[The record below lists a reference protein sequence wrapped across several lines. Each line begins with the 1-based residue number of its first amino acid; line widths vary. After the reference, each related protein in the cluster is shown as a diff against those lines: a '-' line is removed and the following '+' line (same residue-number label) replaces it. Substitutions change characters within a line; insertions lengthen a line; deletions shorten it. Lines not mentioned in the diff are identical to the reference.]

1 MANDKRFIAKNGFL
15 TSDADSSF
23 TNSTSA
29 TPTVTFTNSGGA
41 GASSLPGSGAVIAKF
56 VGDSDAMVLTNIS
69 GGDYF
74 FGNNQQN
81 NGINFYDGTGGM
93 EFYYNGVEKFSIDS
107 NGTTFATGHT
117 TNGTTT
123 TNRLLVEDNGSSSP
137 LVVIKADDQGPWA
150 LTIGNDTYSTTEL
163 MGHLFYQAD
172 VGDVYYQTRGNGVYE
187 NWNFQQHDGST
198 ARIQMRIASTGN
210 IELASNHYVL
220 WGVGD
225 TNRPGFLGD
234 NTNKVLQFHNN
245 GSERMRLDGSGN
257 VGIGTQTATSGRVHV
272 HGGNVRITNTS
283 DVGLKLRHTSA
294 TYDFNILQN
303 SNGDLELNYGT
314 IDFVRIKSSGNVG
327 IGSNANNP
335 QYKLDV
341 DGTSRVTGGLTI
353 SPGSGGHTSFELGSR
368 SADPLPAST
377 GSYDFKP
384 GMRVGSYETGA
395 VNAAANIALAWATND
410 VSTSS
415 AGYLATGPQTYATA
429 SFALTFNVPQ
439 VAGTRWFCK
448 VKLNDAE
455 SGNDPRVAINGGTE
469 YRFEYLDAVNASGE
483 AVNDSDTWHVF
494 DVTDD
499 IVTGTNTLKA
509 WLGAGQKTYIL
520 AAYVFASTGIALP
533 NEPAESTFYAHDG
546 FGVQDTLIIDKFRN
560 MTNIN
565 SVRFET
571 PSTSGGNKNYFANV
585 GTGGQDYWIMS
596 TSNANGSLGGGKFA
610 IGTDAVSGNNA
621 AQTRLLIDSNGNVGI
636 GTTNPSNLL
645 TVDTNAAATTSDSI
659 SVRNRGITATGH
671 TVGLRF
677 QYNTAVPSAIRTVN
691 TNISSGAGRLGLFTS
706 PDGTAGNLDERL
718 SILSNGFVGIGV
730 TTPQKTLDVLSP
742 LNGFVTVA
750 RQMSVGSY
758 SGIHFGYSEPTNSSY
773 RKSAIVFERTDL
785 TSNDAQ
791 GKIHILNGPQ
801 GNSGSATLADAK
813 ITIAENGNVGIGD
826 TSPDRKLHVTSASNQ
841 VAVFETTLTSD
852 MAIELRNS
860 QGSMFFGL
868 DGSENFGIGTDWDL
882 NGANGKFT
890 VTNAGLVGINRV
902 SPRSTLE
909 INETGNFN
917 FIQMVGAAGQYTG
930 LKLARGDGTWSS
942 TANNQF
948 GMLVTDRGLEITKL
962 TSLGDNT
969 TGRLSNPYI
978 QIETDTADNVGIG
991 ATAFDTVIEKTS
1003 LSTNATSKF
1012 LINYTPLL
1020 TDKFNEITGS
1030 EVWGAVEPK
1039 PIRPSRIRSTS
1050 GTNVGTAYIN
1060 SFGSVS
1066 SSVVG
1071 EADLSAIDADAQ
1083 FTFAAAWA
1091 ALETHGARM
1100 PTLSEIMAGCGYGS
1114 GQGYDS
1120 EFLWTQT
1127 FAGPHHVWVCQ
1138 GAYNNNGA
1146 NGAKIVDI
1154 TDPAEVYRTRGFFDA
1169 SHKNMAVHYD
1179 NNESITTN
1187 ELMARGD
1194 VTAYYS
1200 DERLK
1205 DFHGT
1210 IPDALDKVN
1219 RVNGYLF
1226 TENELAKQL
1235 GYNNDRVQAGVSAQ
1249 EIEAVMPEVVKEAP
1263 INEEKGTDYKTVQ
1276 YDRLVPLL
1284 IEAIKE
1290 LSTKVDLQQQ
1300 EIERL
1305 KDL

>member
-1 MANDKRFIAKNGFL
+1 
-15 TSDADSSF
+15 
-23 TNSTSA
+23 
-29 TPTVTFTNSGGA
+29 
-41 GASSLPGSGAVIAKF
+41 
-56 VGDSDAMVLTNIS
+56 
-69 GGDYF
+69 
-74 FGNNQQN
+74 
-81 NGINFYDGTGGM
+81 
-93 EFYYNGVEKFSIDS
+93 
-107 NGTTFATGHT
+107 
-117 TNGTTT
+117 
-123 TNRLLVEDNGSSSP
+123 
-137 LVVIKADDQGPWA
+137 
-150 LTIGNDTYSTTEL
+150 
-163 MGHLFYQAD
+163 
-172 VGDVYYQTRGNGVYE
+172 
-187 NWNFQQHDGST
+187 
-198 ARIQMRIASTGN
+198 
-210 IELASNHYVL
+210 
-220 WGVGD
+220 
-225 TNRPGFLGD
+225 
-234 NTNKVLQFHNN
+234 
-245 GSERMRLDGSGN
+245 
-257 VGIGTQTATSGRVHV
+257 
-272 HGGNVRITNTS
+272 
-283 DVGLKLRHTSA
+283 
-294 TYDFNILQN
+294 
-303 SNGDLELNYGT
+303 
-314 IDFVRIKSSGNVG
+314 
-327 IGSNANNP
+327 
-335 QYKLDV
+335 
-341 DGTSRVTGGLTI
+341 
-353 SPGSGGHTSFELGSR
+353 
-368 SADPLPAST
+368 
-377 GSYDFKP
+377 
-384 GMRVGSYETGA
+384 
-395 VNAAANIALAWATND
+395 
-410 VSTSS
+410 
-415 AGYLATGPQTYATA
+415 
-429 SFALTFNVPQ
+429 
-439 VAGTRWFCK
+439 
-448 VKLNDAE
+448 
-455 SGNDPRVAINGGTE
+455 
-469 YRFEYLDAVNASGE
+469 
-483 AVNDSDTWHVF
+483 
-494 DVTDD
+494 
-499 IVTGTNTLKA
+499 
-509 WLGAGQKTYIL
+509 
-520 AAYVFASTGIALP
+520 
-533 NEPAESTFYAHDG
+533 
-546 FGVQDTLIIDKFRN
+546 
-560 MTNIN
+560 
-565 SVRFET
+565 
-571 PSTSGGNKNYFANV
+571 
-585 GTGGQDYWIMS
+585 
-596 TSNANGSLGGGKFA
+596 
-610 IGTDAVSGNNA
+610 
-621 AQTRLLIDSNGNVGI
+621 
-636 GTTNPSNLL
+636 
-645 TVDTNAAATTSDSI
+645 
-659 SVRNRGITATGH
+659 
-671 TVGLRF
+671 
-677 QYNTAVPSAIRTVN
+677 
-691 TNISSGAGRLGLFTS
+691 
-706 PDGTAGNLDERL
+706 
-718 SILSNGFVGIGV
+718 
-730 TTPQKTLDVLSP
+730 
-742 LNGFVTVA
+742 
-750 RQMSVGSY
+750 MSVGSY